1 MIWIFTE
8 GEGDGIEVMLLIKV
22 KNIQEDIL
30 DLMPS
35 PLPSVKVQIMGGQV
49 CLRHKCKTFFTEG
62 EGDGIESGNFE
73 SRLSS

>member
-1 MIWIFTE
+1 MRL
-8 GEGDGIEVMLLIKV
+8 VLSKV
-22 KNIQEDIL
+22 EKILKGKL

-49 CLRHKCKTFFTEG
+49 CLSRKCKTFFTEG
-62 EGDGIESGNFE
+62 VGIESGNFE